1 MTLALGR
8 GVQVTAD
15 DEPAVEGPEHAA
27 AVAERHVSEVD
38 GPAPATGS
46 TVVTLA
52 PGVLDRPAGHP
63 HPRLTHARELG
74 GCAELG
80 GRATELGD
88 ASRPRAQR

>member
-1 MTLALGR
+1 MFLVNRSAEPVEVELSHPGVTLALGR

-27 AVAERHVSEVD
+27 VVAERHVSEVD

-52 PGVLDRPAGHP
+52 PESWTALPGT
-63 HPRLTHARELG
+63 LT
-74 GCAELG
+74 
-80 GRATELGD
+80 RA
-88 ASRPRAQR
+88 